1 MVALSFTTSWP
12 LVSVMVWP
20 FSDELK
26 LIMSPSTASASA
38 WRSEPAPLSLVLV
51 TVIVAASVL
60 NAIRHNALKQ

>member
-1 MVALSFTTSWP
+1 
-12 LVSVMVWP
+12 MVWP